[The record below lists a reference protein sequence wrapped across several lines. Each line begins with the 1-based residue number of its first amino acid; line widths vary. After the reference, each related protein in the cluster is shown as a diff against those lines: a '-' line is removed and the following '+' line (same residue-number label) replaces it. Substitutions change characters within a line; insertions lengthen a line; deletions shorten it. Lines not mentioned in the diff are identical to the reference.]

1 MATPPSLINLCFGAL
16 KTQILYGNDDGI
28 LEGIY
33 ELPVELFDGLLNQLP
48 ALALHKLQLLMPSE
62 TLNNFHFESDA
73 SGNGRKR
80 ARCDKFDIAWKTLFY
95 SRWPE
100 LVKHLKETSLSRKH
114 VLECETI
121 CDWKQKYWELHLQNC
136 FDAVAER
143 AMLPSFKGCVGE
155 VKIPGQLIKVIGYE
169 EPAKGS
175 MHQFSRF
182 HDHCQEFGCYVRF
195 LRLQNI
201 FCNTEALCLLAKSKL
216 KGLLLRRISSD
227 MHLDGLRMILNQ
239 NRETITSLEFVN
251 CKISLAFLE
260 TICCTLAMEG
270 KQMHGVKHF
279 AVKASKFS
287 EANLDSLPPQL
298 ISFLSSRSL
307 QSLSLSDDQIG
318 RNFAKSTFTAL
329 LDASSALSIL
339 ELSDNNISGWLSD
352 FHCNSSSQ
360 ALSLC
365 ETSKSLKSLRVLNLR
380 GNNLRKNDMEDLRCA
395 LIHMPV
401 LETLDLADNYIE
413 DDGIKCLIP
422 YFVKSSEHFTL
433 ANLNLKNCELSCNGV
448 TELLEVLIALNYH
461 LISLSLADNALGS
474 QIAPLLG
481 DLMHTSIKS
490 LDIRDIG
497 LGSSGFLELRINM
510 PNVVKLISIDISE
523 NRGGIQAAEFLEE
536 LISRAPELVEVYAGY
551 NLMPPESLKIIYSA
565 LKIAKGTLQ
574 RIELLGNQKLWQADH
589 VSALSEFQRHG
600 EPIVLIPSST
610 FQDGPYDDDP

>member
-1 MATPPSLINLCFGAL
+1 
-16 KTQILYGNDDGI
+16 
-28 LEGIY
+28 
-33 ELPVELFDGLLNQLP
+33 
-48 ALALHKLQLLMPSE
+48 
-62 TLNNFHFESDA
+62 
-73 SGNGRKR
+73 
-80 ARCDKFDIAWKTLFY
+80 
-95 SRWPE
+95 
-100 LVKHLKETSLSRKH
+100 
-114 VLECETI
+114 
-121 CDWKQKYWELHLQNC
+121 
-136 FDAVAER
+136 
-143 AMLPSFKGCVGE
+143 
-155 VKIPGQLIKVIGYE
+155 
-169 EPAKGS
+169 
-175 MHQFSRF
+175 
-182 HDHCQEFGCYVRF
+182 
-195 LRLQNI
+195 
-201 FCNTEALCLLAKSKL
+201 
-216 KGLLLRRISSD
+216 

-260 TICCTLAMEG
+260 TICYTLDMEG

-287 EANLDSLPPQL
+287 VANLDSLPPQL

-307 QSLSLSDDQIG
+307 QSLSLSDNQIG
-318 RNFAKSTFTAL
+318 RNLAKSTFNAL

-352 FHCNSSSQ
+352 FRCDSSSQ

-433 ANLNLKNCELSCNGV
+433 ANLNLKNCELSCNGA

-461 LISLSLADNALGS
+461 LVSLSLADNALGS

-574 RIELLGNQKLWQADH
+574 RINLLGNQKLWQADH
-589 VSALSEFQRHG
+589 VSALSEFLRHG
-600 EPIVLIPSST
+600 EPIVVIPSST
-610 FQDGPYDDDP
+610 SLEGPYDDDP